1 MELNIK
7 IDNNP
12 LIKFKIKEWDNFVE
26 LISFEVWKALIK
38 RRWDYGMSEE
48 RFTVMK
54 KFDGSYVICD
64 KGKMLVADDC
74 CDLLNEQQELIEEL
88 QEENKE
94 LKHWKNRIIEYLT
107 DWFQKTEYLSVLYKI
122 NEIRIEIGLDKD
134 E

>member
-7 IDNNP
+7 IDNSP